1 MQTGIKGRGSKQN
14 QFCLCNSQG
23 QELEMIPLK
32 QYPWLNV
39 RGMSSQTMKFLISL
53 LIFKLSCGKSN
64 FDYLWPLVQIHKIY
78 HTLIFFNIDEAFVYW
93 SKSVQKF
100 DAMKT
105 FDRCLYLCCLPNLRD
120 FHGKLQCA
128 MSQGWNFLLNDFITL
143 SIMKNIP
150 PPKKLVCYLL
160 FSSKRVPL
168 SNNRKGYHVVI
179 MEILKILSARYIFFY
194 SLKNT

>member
-1 MQTGIKGRGSKQN
+1 
-14 QFCLCNSQG
+14 
-23 QELEMIPLK
+23 
-32 QYPWLNV
+32 
-39 RGMSSQTMKFLISL
+39 
-53 LIFKLSCGKSN
+53 
-64 FDYLWPLVQIHKIY
+64 
-78 HTLIFFNIDEAFVYW
+78 
-93 SKSVQKF
+93 
-100 DAMKT
+100 MKT

-120 FHGKLQCA
+120 FHGKLQCG

-150 PPKKLVCYLL
+150 PPKKIGML